1 MLTLSINI
9 LLSLKVSELFLYSF
23 YFLPCSPSFFFFFCN
38 RIQILE
44 YYIFFFFGRA
54 FKT

>member
-23 YFLPCSPSFFFFFCN
+23 YFLPCSPSFFFFFWKS
-38 RIQILE
+38 IQNLA
-44 YYIFFFFGRA
+44 YDLC
-54 FKT
+54 